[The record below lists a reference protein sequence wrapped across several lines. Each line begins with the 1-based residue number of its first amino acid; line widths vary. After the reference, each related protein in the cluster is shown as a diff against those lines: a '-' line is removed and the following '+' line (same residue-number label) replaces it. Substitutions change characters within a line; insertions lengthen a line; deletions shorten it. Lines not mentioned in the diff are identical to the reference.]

1 MKKRIAGYLLALVAL
16 VGVVASGTSAAQLAD
31 QGTTNYGSGVYP
43 GPTTSVIQDPGWASS
58 SLQWGMVGD
67 SITYRCAPELRAAFS
82 AKGINLAIRANS
94 GADMDAINTW
104 LESLTYMPDR
114 IIVAGGTNN
123 VFDPFSMKAEIAR
136 TKAAIGLGTEL
147 VWVDT
152 YVGRSAT
159 LADDIRNSGQVNDA
173 IHAAVPADHV
183 VDWLANLTSTRG
195 RGLAISYYL
204 QDGVHPWVSA
214 GTGHGD
220 GCANY
225 AAVVMNTVTPL
236 L

>member
-1 MKKRIAGYLLALVAL
+1 MSKKLFGLIAVVAALF
-16 VGVVASGTSAAQLAD
+16 GVVATGTSQAQID
-31 QGTTNYGSGVYP
+31 RITCTDYGSGCYP
-43 GPTTSVIQDPGWASS
+43 GPTTTVIQDAGWASPT
-58 SLQWGMVGD
+58 LRVGMLGD
-67 SITYRCAPELRAAFS
+67 SITLGCAPELRAAF
-82 AKGINLAIRANS
+82 ATKGVTFAIRANS
-94 GADMDAINTW
+94 GADMNALNNW
-104 LESLTYMPDR
+104 LESVTYMPDL

-123 VFDPFSMKAEIAR
+123 FQNPFSMAAQITR

-152 YVGRSAT
+152 YVGRPTT

-173 IHAAVPADHV
+173 IQNAIPSNHI

-195 RGLAISYYL
+195 RGLALSYYL
-204 QDGVHPWVSA
+204 RDGVHPWTEA

-225 AAVVMNTVTPL
+225 AAVVMQTVGPL

>member
-1 MKKRIAGYLLALVAL
+1 MKKRLAGLMLVLAAFL
-16 VGVVASGTSAAQLAD
+16 GIVASGTSAAQIA
-31 QGTTNYGSGVYP
+31 GNGVNYGSGIYP

-58 SLQWGMVGD
+58 SLKWGMVGD
-67 SITYRCAPELRAAFS
+67 SITYRCAPELRAAFA
-82 AKGINLAIRANS
+82 AKGITLAVRANS
-94 GADMDAINTW
+94 GADMNAINNW
-104 LESLTYMPDR
+104 LESLTYMPDH

-123 VFDPFSMKAEIAR
+123 IFDNLFEMPGQIVR
-136 TKAAIGLGTEL
+136 TKAAIGLATEL

-152 YVGRSAT
+152 YAGRSAT
-159 LADDIRNSGQVNDA
+159 LADDIRNSGQVNSY
-173 IHAAVPADHV
+173 IHSAVPDDHV

-195 RGLAISYYL
+195 RGLALSYYL

-214 GTGHGD
+214 GDGHGD

>member
-1 MKKRIAGYLLALVAL
+1 MKKRLAGLMLALAAL
-16 VGVVASGTSAAQLAD
+16 LGVVASGTSAAQIQQSTID
-31 QGTTNYGSGVYP
+31 YGSGVYP
-43 GPTTSVIQDPGWASS
+43 GPTSSVIQDPGWASS

-67 SITYRCAPELRAAFS
+67 SITYRCAPALRAAFA
-82 AKGINLAIRANS
+82 AKGVTLAIRANS
-94 GADMDAINTW
+94 GADMDAINDW
-104 LESLTYMPDR
+104 LESLTYMPDH

-123 VFDPFSMKAEIAR
+123 VFDPFSMAPQITR
-136 TKAAIGLGTEL
+136 TKAAIGLATEL

-152 YVGRSAT
+152 YVGRTAT
-159 LADDIRNSGQVNDA
+159 MADDVRNSGQVNDA
-173 IHAAVPADHV
+173 IQNALPSNHI

-204 QDGVHPWVSA
+204 QDGVHPWVGA
-214 GTGHGD
+214 GSGHGD

-225 AAVVMNTVTPL
+225 AAVVMNTVSPL